1 MYIAVFPLCVY
12 NFIFLYVYETFVFL
26 MFLYWCASPL
36 CSVLGRC
43 IFSLFLRPVV
53 VHPSSMHYNMSVII
67 AISLQ
72 ERSLYITTQK
82 MNGSE
87 LLFVYDNVEMVAA
100 FVVYMFT

>member
-1 MYIAVFPLCVY
+1 
-12 NFIFLYVYETFVFL
+12 
-26 MFLYWCASPL
+26 MFLYWCTSPL
-36 CSVLGRC
+36 CS
-43 IFSLFLRPVV
+43 LFREVHFFVV
-53 VHPSSMHYNMSVII
+53 FMSSYCSSFINAFNMSVII

-100 FVVYMFT
+100 FVVYLFT

>member
-1 MYIAVFPLCVY
+1 M
-12 NFIFLYVYETFVFL
+12 FL

-36 CSVLGRC
+36 CSLLGRC
-43 IFSLFLRPVV
+43 IFLFFLYPII

-67 AISLQ
+67 SISLQ

-87 LLFVYDNVEMVAA
+87 LLFVYGNVEMVAA
-100 FVVYMFT
+100 FVVYLYTTVNVHMYFYMTSGEAHNYYG